1 MPDLESFIINAKN
14 QEEIKSTIKRKNKKK
29 GEEEHDVGDEDDFTD
44 MIAQPKVQSGTRT
57 RPEIEETKGRE
68 KVLTYSKDQKDIKI
82 TYPHKKHQVSLK
94 SIGNL

>member
-44 MIAQPKVQSGTRT
+44 MIAQPKIQSGTRT
-57 RPEIEETKGRE
+57 RPEVAEETKRRE
-68 KVLTYSKDQKDIKI
+68 KVLTQSKD
-82 TYPHKKHQVSLK
+82 
-94 SIGNL
+94 